1 MKEMNTAANH
11 SSLFTGSFSK
21 PGLCLSGLWR
31 RGGKPVTRP
40 GRRVLLLSLHV
51 EKDLALSFLE
61 DLHSTLTYSPD
72 CETEKHDYTAR
83 SFPLGRNNDVQ
94 RKGSICFEGNLLC
107 SFPALYV

>member
-51 EKDLALSFLE
+51 EKDLALFVIFGGFTLNS
-61 DLHSTLTYSPD
+61 DLL
-72 CETEKHDYTAR
+72 A
-83 SFPLGRNNDVQ
+83 
-94 RKGSICFEGNLLC
+94 
-107 SFPALYV
+107 